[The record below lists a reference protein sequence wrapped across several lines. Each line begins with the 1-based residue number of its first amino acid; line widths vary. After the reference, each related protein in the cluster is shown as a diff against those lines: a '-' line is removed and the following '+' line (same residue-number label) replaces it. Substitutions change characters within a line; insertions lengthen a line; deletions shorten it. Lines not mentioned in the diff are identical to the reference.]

1 MKETIKAKRRSLLL
15 AARRILVVAGFAA
28 AGICYLSGGE
38 PEDVYPAKSA
48 DRMEEGESEGT
59 GNAGLMSEG
68 TREGTGNAG
77 IMSES
82 AGERAGSAGLKSED
96 VHEGTGSIGSV
107 SESVSGSLS
116 SHGTESSGNVGTVQE
131 KEEALTTENIK
142 ININTAGEEELTALN
157 GIGPA
162 KAKKIIEFRNKNG
175 GFKSIEEL
183 MLVPGIKEGTFS
195 KIKEDISV

>member
-1 MKETIKAKRRSLLL
+1 MNKIKAIVEKIRHSYYDIMKVLAFVIAVVIVVLLMPRNVKFKYEYQKMRPWPHESLY
-15 AARRILVVAGFAA
+15 APFNFPI
-28 AGICYLSGGE
+28 Y
-38 PEDVYPAKSA
+38 
-48 DRMEEGESEGT
+48 
-59 GNAGLMSEG
+59 
-68 TREGTGNAG
+68 
-77 IMSES
+77 
-82 AGERAGSAGLKSED
+82 KSE
-96 VHEGTGSIGSV
+96 E
-107 SESVSGSLS
+107 
-116 SHGTESSGNVGTVQE
+116 TVRKE

>member
-1 MKETIKAKRRSLLL
+1 LKETIKAKRRSLLHV
-15 AARRILVVAGFAA
+15 ARRVLVVAGFAV

-38 PEDVYPAKSA
+38 PEDVYPAKSTG
-48 DRMEEGESEGT
+48 RMSESGPEGT
-59 GNAGLMSEG
+59 GNAGLKFEDV
-68 TREGTGNAG
+68 REGTENAG
-77 IMSES
+77 
-82 AGERAGSAGLKSED
+82 A
-96 VHEGTGSIGSV
+96 V
-107 SESVSGSLS
+107 SESVPESLDTYGS
-116 SHGTESSGNVGTVQE
+116 ERPNDVGTGQE

>member
-38 PEDVYPAKSA
+38 PEDVYPAKSTG
-48 DRMEEGESEGT
+48 RMSESGPEGT
-59 GNAGLMSEG
+59 GNTAQMSESVHSG
-68 TREGTGNAG
+68 TGSTGLKFEDVREGTGNAG
-77 IMSES
+77 
-82 AGERAGSAGLKSED
+82 A
-96 VHEGTGSIGSV
+96 V
-107 SESVSGSLS
+107 SESVPESLDTYGS
-116 SHGTESSGNVGTVQE
+116 ERPNDVGTGQE

>member
-1 MKETIKAKRRSLLL
+1 M
-15 AARRILVVAGFAA
+15 ARRVLVVAGFAA

-38 PEDVYPAKSA
+38 PEDVYPAKS
-48 DRMEEGESEGT
+48 T
-59 GNAGLMSEG
+59 GLMSEG

-96 VHEGTGSIGSV
+96 VHEGTGSIGPV

-116 SHGTESSGNVGTVQE
+116 SHGTESSGNVGTGQE